1 MDSIM
6 AETERLAYFTVVHA
20 LDLNSLHRSS
30 NSNSGDAKTEQ
41 RLQACVLKM
50 LERHSI
56 VFSGMMQR
64 LHISRSVNFRDSFS
78 EISEELFKDEVSWS
92 KIVALFALGAR
103 LGQHCRDNHME
114 DLVEDVAIS
123 LAAYAKERI
132 TPFIQQEGGWV
143 SGHLLFTPLK
153 SICCDFRA
161 LCVKSSRSRRTT
173 RAKCGEDSS

>member
-30 NSNSGDAKTEQ
+30 NSHSGDVKTEQ

-92 KIVALFALGAR
+92 KIVALF
-103 LGQHCRDNHME
+103 
-114 DLVEDVAIS
+114 VI
-123 LAAYAKERI
+123 
-132 TPFIQQEGGWV
+132 
-143 SGHLLFTPLK
+143 HLKDDIFVVQFFKLIYFPL
-153 SICCDFRA
+153 IFEF
-161 LCVKSSRSRRTT
+161 LSSCLS
-173 RAKCGEDSS
+173 